1 MFNNILYFIIVL
13 LIFNINYQESKP
25 QDPLSYTVLMVLL
38 TGLILAG
45 YSRWGF
51 HRLWERWKREGGGDG
66 AVTGDYHRLILRLSV
81 FSILLFA
88 LDVHLFHLKYWLQ
101 AVPGFQSFSVLQGVL
116 ALAVFLGY
124 LATIWTFAYPV
135 YVAIFGANVTRRAFL
150 ISHFKFNL
158 PILFPWV
165 VLTLVHDLIS
175 LVPWKGIENLQNS
188 PGGQIVFFACF
199 LSLLMV
205 FMPRFIQTWW
215 GCRPFPLSGKVRD
228 LETFLRERDFRYR
241 RLLQWPLFEG
251 RILTA
256 GIMGLVPRYRYIL
269 VTDGLM
275 EALSVEELKAVL
287 AHEMGHARYRH
298 MLFYLIFLLGYM
310 VLSFGI
316 FDVSFYLLAVQ
327 PFFVKILES
336 GESQGTSTFYL
347 VLSLPLLGTMF
358 LYFRYVMGFFMRHF
372 ERQADLFSAVTMGG
386 PRETISSL
394 EKIAFLS
401 GKIRD
406 LPSWHHFSIRERVE
420 CLTRF
425 ISDPGVFKRHNRF
438 LRFSFAGYLA
448 CMLVLVYVL
457 HFSAAKEN
465 MTLGLVGKVLHE
477 QLAREPH
484 NVDLYQNLA
493 MVYHRL
499 GKLKEAMEAYEKILE
514 LDDSQAVALNNLAW
528 LLVTV
533 PDQDLRNPKRALNL
547 AEKAVALKRSPV
559 FLDTLAEAYYA
570 NGLTREAV
578 ETIREAISRAEEGV
592 DYYERQLK
600 KFTTMPKVGT

>member
-13 LIFNINYQESKP
+13 LIFNISYQESRP
-25 QDPLSYTVLMVLL
+25 QDPLSYSALMMLL
-38 TGLILAG
+38 TGLVLAG

-51 HRLWERWKREGGGDG
+51 QRLWERWKREGDGDG
-66 AVTGDYHRLILRLSV
+66 ALSGDYHRLILRLSV

-101 AVPGFQSFSVLQGVL
+101 CLPGFRMFSFLQGVL
-116 ALAVFLGY
+116 ALALFLGY

-135 YVAIFGANVTRRAFL
+135 YRAIFRADITRRAFL
-150 ISHFKFNL
+150 TSHFKFNL

-175 LVPWKGIENLQNS
+175 LVPWKGMESLQNS

-199 LSLLMV
+199 LCLLMV

-215 GCRPFPLSGKVRD
+215 GCRPFPSSHKVWE
-228 LETFLRERDFRYR
+228 LEAFLRDRNFRYR
-241 RLLQWPLFEG
+241 RLLRWPLFEG

-269 VTDGLM
+269 VTEGLM

-298 MLFYLIFLLGYM
+298 MLFYLLFLLGYM
-310 VLSFGI
+310 VLSFDI

-327 PFFVKILES
+327 PFFVRILES

-347 VLSLPLLGTMF
+347 ALSLPLLLTMF

-372 ERQADLFSAVTMGG
+372 ERQADLFSAVAMGT

-420 CLTRF
+420 CLMRF

-438 LRFSFAGYLA
+438 LGFSLAGYLA
-448 CMLVLVYVL
+448 CMLVLVYML
-457 HFSAAKEN
+457 HFSTAKEN
-465 MTLGLVGKVLHE
+465 MTLGVVGKVLHE
-477 QLAREPH
+477 QIARDPH
-484 NVDLYQNLA
+484 NVDLYLNLA

-499 GKLKEAMEAYEKILE
+499 GKLKEAMETYEKILQ

-533 PDQDLRNPKRALNL
+533 PDQSLRNTKRALDL
-547 AEKAVALKRSPV
+547 AERAVALKRSPM

-570 NGLTREAV
+570 NGLKQEAV
-578 ETIREAISRAEEGV
+578 ETIREAISRAEENV
-592 DYYERQLK
+592 DYYESQLK
-600 KFTTMPKVGT
+600 KFTTMPKMAT